1 MSYNPDFAELLNQ
14 YLAARDRSGSWLA
27 QRLGVNPAT
36 VSRWRN
42 GDNRPNQPEVIV
54 QIADI
59 LSVPREERPAF
70 LHAAGYGYVEG
81 ENAVSSEAVGENAI
95 GENDVPADNQNLSSQ
110 IDPDSSNTDEES
122 GDTFPPDTDES
133 DELDAN
139 ADRMQQERLRI
150 DRWLH
155 QLHRHW
161 YRALGSIGAVV
172 IALAIWLALGQPGFR
187 SDATTQRFAVDE
199 WQNLSPGASPHE
211 LIWINDT
218 ERVIYQKLS
227 QVPAL
232 SGFTQ
237 RGPHLTDNQR
247 QALDLWI
254 VGSYR
259 KLNEVQLS
267 ADLYGR
273 NGEFLR
279 PVSVSGTVDDDS
291 STASTCILD
300 LQNQL
305 AEAILA
311 ALEISVESQVV
322 EIMRRVPTDS
332 CEALH
337 LNNDAANF
345 VMQNNFATAQTLLE
359 QALAIDPDYADAINN
374 LGQLLYRQ
382 QHWQEAVAEYQR
394 AIAIRPNIAAFH
406 YNLALA
412 EERLGHYEEAI
423 AAYQAAIQLEP
434 LYPQALN
441 NLGFTYLQM
450 DQPDQALAA
459 FQQGL
464 GLEPSAPYLHKNLG
478 RAYLAQGDPVAA
490 IPALQE
496 AITLFEPNLYA
507 EAIYYLAVAHWET
520 GEMEAACTALT
531 AYLPIAEL
539 DNQER
544 AEDAQQKAL
553 DWGCEPSSTE

>member
-14 YLAARDRSGSWLA
+14 YLTARDRSGSWLA
-27 QRLGVNPAT
+27 QRLSVNPAT

-42 GDNRPNQPEVIV
+42 GDNRPNQPEVII

-70 LHAAGYGYVEG
+70 LHAAGYGYIEG
-81 ENAVSSEAVGENAI
+81 GNTVSPEAI
-95 GENDVPADNQNLSSQ
+95 GENTVGENDTPADHQNYPSQ
-110 IDPDSSNTDEES
+110 IDADSSNTDEES
-122 GDTFPPDTDES
+122 VDIFSRDTDES
-133 DELDAN
+133 DELDELDAT
-139 ADRMQQERLRI
+139 ADRMPQQRVQI
-150 DRWLH
+150 DRWLN
-155 QLHRHW
+155 QLHQHR
-161 YRALGSIGAVV
+161 YLALGSLGAVV
-172 IALAIWLALGQPGFR
+172 ITLAIWLAFGQPGFR
-187 SDATTQRFAVDE
+187 SEATATVTMQRFAVDE
-199 WQNLSPGASPHE
+199 WQNLSPGASPNE

-218 ERVIYQKLS
+218 ERIIYQKLS

-232 SGFTQ
+232 TGFTQ
-237 RGPHLTDNQR
+237 RGPQLTESQR
-247 QALDLWI
+247 QTLDLWI
-254 VGSYR
+254 EGSYR
-259 KLNEVQLS
+259 KLNDVELS

-279 PVSVSGTVDDDS
+279 SVSVSAAVDDNVN
-291 STASTCILD
+291 TASVCILD

-311 ALEISVESQVV
+311 ALDIAVEAKVHDA
-322 EIMRRVPTDS
+322 IHDVPTHS

-382 QHWQEAVAEYQR
+382 QRWQEAVAQYQR
-394 AIAIRPNIAAFH
+394 AINIQPGIAVFH

-412 EERLGHYEEAI
+412 EERLDNYEKAV
-423 AAYQAAIQLEP
+423 AAYETAIQLEP

-450 DQPDQALAA
+450 KQP
-459 FQQGL
+459 
-464 GLEPSAPYLHKNLG
+464 
-478 RAYLAQGDPVAA
+478 
-490 IPALQE
+490 
-496 AITLFEPNLYA
+496 
-507 EAIYYLAVAHWET
+507 
-520 GEMEAACTALT
+520 
-531 AYLPIAEL
+531 
-539 DNQER
+539 
-544 AEDAQQKAL
+544 
-553 DWGCEPSSTE
+553 